1 MCSSMSEEQYSLSLS
16 ESPQSSPVLQG
27 GNDSP
32 QGGNDSPQ
40 GGNDSPQSKSAMLM
54 EAIDIARD
62 MAMYQTGIEFLLMEE
77 QRIVNVMR
85 IHRGEDFQE
94 SLATVRRLLEKAE
107 RLLEANSKSY
117 SRIRD
122 EYKVIM
128 NQ

>member
-1 MCSSMSEEQYSLSLS
+1 MSEEQYSLCLS

-27 GNDSP
+27 GNES
-32 QGGNDSPQ
+32 
-40 GGNDSPQSKSAMLM
+40 NDSPQSKSAMLM
-54 EAIDIARD
+54 EAIDIAKE
-62 MAMYQTGIEFLLMEE
+62 MAMYKTGIEFLLMEE